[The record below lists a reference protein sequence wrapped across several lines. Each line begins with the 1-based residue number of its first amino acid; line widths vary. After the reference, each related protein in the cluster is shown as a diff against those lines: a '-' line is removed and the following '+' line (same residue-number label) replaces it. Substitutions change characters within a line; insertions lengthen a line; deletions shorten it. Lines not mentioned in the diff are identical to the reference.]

1 MSEMLNLERELETF
15 EPWQLTAFSAALTER
30 MFPNFALF
38 ARLVGFGDPAR
49 MRLLLDG
56 VWDSLAGT
64 GAKVNFDVQLD
75 QVEANMPDL
84 DEYDMYG
91 ALPALDAIVA
101 LNATINCLLE
111 KDRSEAA
118 TVGQLSRESVA
129 TFIEVTESD
138 DELSDEDLVRLINT
152 HELMQA
158 EDSFREEVI
167 ERLQSHR
174 QPTAAF
180 VRELRELARNEGV
193 SNIGISDEDD

>member
-38 ARLVGFGDPAR
+38 ARLVDFGDPAR

-64 GAKVNFDVQLD
+64 GARVNFEVQLD

-101 LNATINCLLE
+101 LNACINCLLE

-118 TVGQLSRESVA
+118 NVGQLSRESVTA
-129 TFIEVTESD
+129 HIGTPVTSAARMPSS
-138 DELSDEDLVRLINT
+138 LGQKKNT
-152 HELMQA
+152 HDL
-158 EDSFREEVI
+158 
-167 ERLQSHR
+167 
-174 QPTAAF
+174 
-180 VRELRELARNEGV
+180 
-193 SNIGISDEDD
+193 

>member
-38 ARLVGFGDPAR
+38 ARLVDFGDPAR
-49 MRLLLDG
+49 MRLLLDAI
-56 VWDSLAGT
+56 WDSLSGT
-64 GAKVNFDVQLD
+64 GARVNFEAQLD

-91 ALPALDAIVA
+91 AMPALDAMVA

-118 TVGQLSRESVA
+118 NVGQLSRETVA

-152 HELMQA
+152 HDLMLA

-167 ERLQSHR
+167 ERLR
-174 QPTAAF
+174 GRKQPTATF
-180 VRELRELARNEGV
+180 IQELRTLARNEGV

>member
-1 MSEMLNLERELETF
+1 MNEMLNLERELETF
-15 EPWQLTAFSAALTER
+15 EPWQLTAFAAALTER

-38 ARLVGFGDPAR
+38 ARLVEFGDPAR

-56 VWDSLAGT
+56 IWDSLSGK
-64 GAKVNFDVQLD
+64 GSGVNFAAQLD

-91 ALPALDAIVA
+91 AMPALDAMVA

-118 TVGQLSRESVA
+118 NVGQLSRETVA

-152 HELMQA
+152 HDLMLA

-167 ERLQSHR
+167 ERLRGRKH
-174 QPTAAF
+174 PTAEF
-180 VRELRELARNEGV
+180 IRELRTLARNEGV
-193 SNIGISDEDD
+193 SNIGICDEDD